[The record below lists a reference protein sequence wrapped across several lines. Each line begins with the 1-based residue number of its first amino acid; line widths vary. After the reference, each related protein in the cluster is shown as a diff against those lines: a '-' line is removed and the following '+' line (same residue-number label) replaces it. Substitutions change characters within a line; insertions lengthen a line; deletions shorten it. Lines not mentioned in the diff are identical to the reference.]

1 MAAPVPATKSYDLS
15 GGALREDLQD
25 IIYDISPMDTKFIS
39 TAGRGTAQS
48 TTHEWL
54 VDALAAATNNAAIE
68 GDDHSA
74 VARSLPSRLK
84 NYTQI
89 SREDIVV
96 TGTSRALN
104 NAGMR
109 EILAYHTARAGREI
123 KRDMEYGVLN
133 NNPATAGSSVSA
145 RVSASVPN
153 WIYSGQHYK
162 ATNSSGTLLQTTQ
175 TTTAPASGFAKSDG
189 TTWTNSATAF
199 TEAMLSDMLKL
210 AWSTG
215 GEVDTILCDSVAF
228 NKFSTFT
235 GVAQRFRDVG
245 SRQPAQII
253 GYADLYVSPYGTH
266 KLVLSRYMPAN
277 SAYALQMD
285 KWEIAY
291 LRPFATEEIA
301 KAGDSDKRMLLAEWT
316 LVAKNP
322 LANAKAHGVA

>member
-25 IIYDISPMDTKFIS
+25 IIYDISPVDTIFVS
-39 TAGRGTAQS
+39 RAGRGKAQS

-54 VDALAAATNNAAIE
+54 VDALAAPANNAAIE

-89 SREDIVV
+89 SRKDIVV
-96 TGTSRALN
+96 TGTARAIN

-133 NNPATAGSSVSA
+133 NNPASAGTSPSP
-145 RVSASVPN
+145 RVSGSVPN

-162 ATNSSGTLLQTTQ
+162 KASQTLQ
-175 TTTAPASGFAKSDG
+175 TTTAPVSGFATATGGS
-189 TTWTNSATAF
+189 WTNSATAYV
-199 TEAMLSDMLKL
+199 EADLSDMIKL

-228 NKFSTFT
+228 NRFSTFT

-266 KLVLSRYMPAN
+266 KLVLSRYMPT
-277 SAYALQMD
+277 STAYALEME

-291 LRPFATEEIA
+291 LRPFMTEEIA

-316 LVAKNP
+316 LCAKNP
-322 LANAKAHGVA
+322 LANSKAHGVA